1 MGWEI
6 LRLAAYRFRT
16 TFRRRRGGLVALF
29 LLVGLVGGL
38 AMASVAGARR
48 TASSFT
54 TYWASTNPSDLVGET
69 AVLNSTIGSYGYDV
83 ALVAKIAG
91 LPHVGQVESVSGID
105 ILPLRHN
112 GAPLNAPNFGQPSAG
127 NGSGS
132 VNGLYL
138 DQDKVTV
145 TQGRMADPRR
155 TNELMLSAQG
165 ATALG
170 VHVGSVLPVGIY
182 TNAQTVLPA
191 FGTATVKPIRII
203 DEKVVGIFV
212 FPTSVIE
219 DAVDAPDQPNNI
231 FTPALTRQLLGCC
244 VNYTT
249 TALRVRGGPA
259 DVAEVAGEISKVL
272 PPGFPAFTATPAEDV
287 AKAQRAIK
295 PEAIALGAFG
305 AIVAAAALLIATQ
318 LIGRQLRLSAGDRD
332 VLRAL
337 GVGTTAASTDGLLG
351 ILGAIVSGALLAAVV
366 AVLLSPVAPLGPVR
380 PVYPYRGISLDWTV
394 IGAGVAVLVVGLSG
408 ISLLLGWLRAPH
420 RERRR
425 ERLSA
430 GRASRAVS
438 IATNIGLPA
447 PAVTGARF
455 ALEPSGGRD
464 SLPARSVIAGTALA
478 VVAVVATLT
487 FGASLSYLV
496 SHPALYGWNWD
507 YILYVEAGDIP
518 QGQVMSLLDHDRYV
532 SHWSGIY
539 TTQLD
544 IDGQAVPVLGE
555 NPGAAVAPPLLSG
568 HELDRADQVVLGALT
583 LAQLHKTVGDTV
595 QVTSGLSAPRRLRI
609 VGTAAMPVLGSDEG
623 GIHLEMATG
632 AVLASQLLPAID
644 RNPFDDPVPGPN
656 GVLIRLKDDGNQ
668 PAGLRSLQKI
678 AQDTSNTA
686 NFGVTAQG
694 VQSFRPAEIVNYRSM
709 GDTPVF
715 LGAGLAAG
723 AVTALALTLAA
734 SIRRR
739 RRDFALLKTLGFTRG
754 QLAATVSWQSTT
766 TVVIGAIVGVPV
778 GIALGRWLWDLFARN
793 IHAVPDPSVPVILI
807 AAVAAGALLL
817 ANVVAAGP
825 GRNAARTPTALL
837 LRTE

>member
-6 LRLAAYRFRT
+6 VRLAPYRFRT

-69 AVLNSTIGSYGYDV
+69 AVLNPTVGSYDGYNA

-91 LPHVGQVESVSGID
+91 LPHVGQVESQSGID
-105 ILPLRHN
+105 FLPLQHN
-112 GAPLNAPNFGQPSAG
+112 GAPLNAPNFSQPAAG
-127 NGSGS
+127 NGYGS
-132 VNGLYL
+132 VDGLYL

-145 TQGRMADPRR
+145 TQGRMADSRR
-155 TNELMLSAQG
+155 ADELMLSAQG

-182 TNAQTVLPA
+182 TNAQTVLPG
-191 FGTATVKPIRII
+191 FGTARVKPIRII

-212 FPTSVIE
+212 VPASVIA
-219 DAVDAPDQPNNI
+219 DAVDAPDQPNNL

-249 TALRVRGGPA
+249 TAVRVRGGPA

-272 PPGFPAFTATPAEDV
+272 PPGFPAFAASPAEDV

-318 LIGRQLRLSAGDRD
+318 LIGSQLRLSAGDRD

-337 GVGTTAASTDGLLG
+337 GAGTTAASTDGLLG
-351 ILGAIVSGALLAAVV
+351 VLGAIVSGALLAALV
-366 AVLLSPVAPLGPVR
+366 AVLLSPLAPLGPVR

-394 IGAGVAVLVVGLSG
+394 IGAGVAVLAVGLSG

-425 ERLSA
+425 EGLSA
-430 GRASRAVS
+430 GRASRAVG

-455 ALEPSGGRD
+455 ALEPGGGRD
-464 SLPARSVIAGTALA
+464 SVPARSVIAGTALA
-478 VVAVVATLT
+478 VAAVVTTLT
-487 FGASLSYLV
+487 FGASLSSLV

-507 YILYVEAGDIP
+507 YILDSGGDIP

-532 SHWSGIY
+532 SQWSGIY
-539 TTQLD
+539 TAELD
-544 IDGQAVPVLGE
+544 IDGQAVPVLGQ
-555 NPGAAVAPPLLSG
+555 NPSAAVAPPLLSG
-568 HELDRADQVVLGALT
+568 HGLDRADQVVLGALT
-583 LAQLHKTVGDTV
+583 LAQLHKRVGDTV
-595 QVTSGLSAPRRLRI
+595 QVTSGVSPPRRLRI
-609 VGTAAMPVLGSDEG
+609 VGTAAMPVLGSDG
-623 GIHLEMATG
+623 GLQLEMATG
-632 AVLASQLLPAID
+632 AVLASQLIPAID

-656 GVLIRLKDDGNQ
+656 GVLIRLKDDSK
-668 PAGLRSLQKI
+668 PSAELRSLQKI

-723 AVTALALTLAA
+723 ATTALALTLAA

-766 TVVIGAIVGVPV
+766 TVVIGTIAGVPV
-778 GIALGRWLWDLFARN
+778 GIALGRWLWDLFARD

-817 ANVVAAGP
+817 ANIVAGAP

>member
-6 LRLAAYRFRT
+6 VRLASYRFRT
-16 TFRRRRGGLVALF
+16 TFRQRRGGLVALF
-29 LLVGLVGGL
+29 LLVGLLGGL

-54 TYWASTNPSDLVGET
+54 TYWATTNPSDLVGET
-69 AVLNSTIGSYGYDV
+69 AVLNSTIGSYGYDA

-105 ILPLRHN
+105 FLPLQHN
-112 GAPLNAPNFGQPSAG
+112 GAPLNAPNFAQPAAG

-155 TNELMLSAQG
+155 ANELMLSAQG
-165 ATALG
+165 AAALG
-170 VHVGSVLPVGIY
+170 AHVGSVLPVGIY

-212 FPTSVIE
+212 FPTAVIE
-219 DAVDAPDQPNNI
+219 DAVDAPDQPNNL

-244 VNYTT
+244 VNYTAT
-249 TALRVRGGPA
+249 GVRVRGGPA

-337 GVGTTAASTDGLLG
+337 GAGTMAASTDGLLG

-366 AVLLSPVAPLGPVR
+366 AVSLSPLAPLGPVR
-380 PVYPYRGISLDWTV
+380 PVYPYRGISPDWTV
-394 IGAGVAVLVVGLSG
+394 IGAGVAVLVVGLSA
-408 ISLLLGWLRAPH
+408 ISVLFGWLRAPH
-420 RERRR
+420 R

-430 GRASRAVS
+430 GRASRAVGL
-438 IATNIGLPA
+438 ATNIGLPA

-455 ALEPSGGRD
+455 ALEPGGGRD
-464 SLPARSVIAGTALA
+464 SVPARSVIAGTALA

-487 FGASLSYLV
+487 FGASLSSLV

-507 YILYVEAGDIP
+507 YILYADAGDIP
-518 QGQVMSLLDHDRYV
+518 QGQVMSFLDNDRYV

-568 HELDRADQVVLGALT
+568 HGLDRADQVVLGALT

-595 QVTSGLSAPRRLRI
+595 QVTSGESRPRRLRI

-656 GVLIRLKDDGNQ
+656 GVLIRLKDDGKQ
-668 PAGLRSLQKI
+668 PAELRSLQKI

-694 VQSFRPAEIVNYRSM
+694 VQSFRPAEIVNYRSL

-766 TVVIGAIVGVPV
+766 TVVIGAIAGVPV
-778 GIALGRWLWDLFARN
+778 GIALGRWLWDLFARD

-817 ANVVAAGP
+817 ANIVAVAP